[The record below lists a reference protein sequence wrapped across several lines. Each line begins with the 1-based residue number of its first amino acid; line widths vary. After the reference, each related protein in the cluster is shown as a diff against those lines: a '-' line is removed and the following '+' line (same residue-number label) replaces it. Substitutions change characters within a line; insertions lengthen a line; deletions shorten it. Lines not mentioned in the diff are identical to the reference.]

1 MLCFCITENHLF
13 TQKCKIK
20 ISLEM
25 GNPEGEEPYGFN
37 TPVHEMGEQT
47 CSIWGLKDQS
57 TEREMTDLVC
67 LRRRGEVGSGM

>member
-1 MLCFCITENHLF
+1 
-13 TQKCKIK
+13 
-20 ISLEM
+20 M

-57 TEREMTDLVC
+57 NWERNDRSGVLKEKG
-67 LRRRGEVGSGM
+67 RGRIWDVGTSKC